1 MSTQTFDGRNDEKT
15 PLVWGLLALAIG
27 VFIVLQALGVVPTS
41 SMNAPVWVGVLGGL
55 VFVLGGLAI
64 ALQSVG
70 GASAAT
76 GELPA
81 SAPGW
86 MRVAQ
91 YIGVLL
97 IFAAFAMIGSWI
109 AFWPGERAFGMSLGG
124 FEGASPALV
133 GRAAF
138 GFGAVIT
145 WLCFFGVLASGLRQL
160 RARRGQ

>member
-1 MSTQTFDGRNDEKT
+1 MDDRSQDRT
-15 PLVWGLLALAIG
+15 PLGWGLLSIAIG

-41 SMNAPVWVGVLGGL
+41 SMNAPAWVGVLGGL
-55 VFVLGGLAI
+55 VFVLGGGAVVI
-64 ALQSVG
+64 QAVG
-70 GASAAT
+70 GAPAST

-91 YIGVLL
+91 YLGVL
-97 IFAAFAMIGSWI
+97 IVFGAFALIGSWI
-109 AFWPGERAFGMSLGG
+109 AFGPGEREIAVSLGG
-124 FEGASPALV
+124 SSGPAPALV

-145 WLCFFGVLASGLRQL
+145 WLCFAGALVSGLRQL
-160 RARRGQ
+160 RDGRAASTR